1 MDESSLT
8 SRMQQVVDVARRDIS
23 AIRTGRA
30 VPSLIENILVSAYG
44 GTQKLRILELAS
56 ILAPDSQSLVV
67 DPWDKSVIGEIKQ
80 AILVANIGL
89 NPSVDGEIIRISVPA
104 MTLEDREKFV
114 KLLSS
119 KTESAKVMIRQ
130 VRGDVMHELKKA
142 YETKVMTEDEK
153 FAQEKK
159 LQELTDKFVE
169 LVDQLGEKKKQE
181 LLTV

>member
-1 MDESSLT
+1 MASEENLSGCLT
-8 SRMQQVVDVARRDIS
+8 LSNDRIGNFMW
-23 AIRTGRA
+23 
-30 VPSLIENILVSAYG
+30 EVSDYA
-44 GTQKLRILELAS
+44 KK
-56 ILAPDSQSLVV
+56 ILAELSP
-67 DPWDKSVIGEIKQ
+67 
-80 AILVANIGL
+80 
-89 NPSVDGEIIRISVPA
+89 
-104 MTLEDREKFV
+104 EDREKFV